1 MDSHFYRI
9 KKSFLFSLCVIACLL
24 VIMLGLSLYYGPSVT
39 ELIVLGIILCASA
52 AILLECCYRSVTVG
66 LNGLTIKRFFKTR
79 EIPWDMVHQVGMM
92 IIRRKCYLIL
102 TTGRGFHIFSSS
114 YGNFTDFVRNV
125 VGHVSSEYVD
135 ENVQGYV
142 EDPVESHGDVYSAGI
157 AVILV
162 LALITMKVFRI
173 I

>member
-1 MDSHFYRI
+1 M
-9 KKSFLFSLCVIACLL
+9 V
-24 VIMLGLSLYYGPSVT
+24 GLSLYYGPSVT
-39 ELIVLGIILCASA
+39 ELIILGIILCASI
-52 AILLECCYRSVTVG
+52 AILLECFYRSVTVG
-66 LNGLTIKRFFKTR
+66 PNGLIIKKFLKTR

-102 TTGRGFHIFSSS
+102 TTGLGFHIFSSS

-125 VGHVSSEYVD
+125 VGHVSSKSVD
-135 ENVQGYV
+135 ENVQRYV
-142 EDPVESHGDVYSAGI
+142 EDPVESHGDVYSVCI

-162 LALITMKVFRI
+162 LALITMKLFRI